1 MVRILGILVGL
12 GFCGVA
18 AWSLLWGAI
27 AYLGEDR
34 QDTVEARFHEHPRHP
49 HFEFEGPF
57 GRFSHNQQ
65 QLQRGMQV
73 YREVCANC
81 HSLDFVAFRNFADLG
96 YNEAQVRTLA
106 NEWTRK
112 VTTTNP
118 NDGSP
123 MERNPIPA
131 DRIPAPFPNEA
142 AARNANGNALPPD
155 LSLITKARHGGHAY
169 VYSLLTGYQNPSTY
183 RNHHGEALPAEAR
196 PGPGLHFNPYFPN
209 LNLAMAPPLTDNQV
223 TYADGTP
230 ATVDQMAQD
239 VSAFLAWTAE
249 PESDARK
256 NMGFATL
263 IFLLFGTILSYLAY
277 QNVWAG
283 RKH

>member
-106 NEWTRK
+106 DEWTRK

-142 AARNANGNALPPD
+142 AARNANGNAPVRDCISIPI
-155 LSLITKARHGGHAY
+155 SRT
-169 VYSLLTGYQNPSTY
+169 STSPW
-183 RNHHGEALPAEAR
+183 RR
-196 PGPGLHFNPYFPN
+196 
-209 LNLAMAPPLTDNQV
+209 
-223 TYADGTP
+223 
-230 ATVDQMAQD
+230 
-239 VSAFLAWTAE
+239 
-249 PESDARK
+249 R
-256 NMGFATL
+256 
-263 IFLLFGTILSYLAY
+263 
-277 QNVWAG
+277 
-283 RKH
+283 